1 MTYEKATTLLAGYI
15 KKKKKKTW
23 AKEAFVYCLFA
34 LTLVGKF
41 NCLVPEPIPHRC

>member
-1 MTYEKATTLLAGYI
+1 MRKPRLYWLAI
-15 KKKKKKTW
+15 LKKKKKTW